1 LNNLCK
7 VKVIFFVSPLFSF
20 LKRWWSIKIINY
32 RLFCFFALTS
42 TFLPPI
48 VGEKDFLPNLYVTR
62 Y

>member
-32 RLFCFFALTS
+32 RLFCFFA
-42 TFLPPI
+42 FL
-48 VGEKDFLPNLYVTR
+48 L
-62 Y
+62 